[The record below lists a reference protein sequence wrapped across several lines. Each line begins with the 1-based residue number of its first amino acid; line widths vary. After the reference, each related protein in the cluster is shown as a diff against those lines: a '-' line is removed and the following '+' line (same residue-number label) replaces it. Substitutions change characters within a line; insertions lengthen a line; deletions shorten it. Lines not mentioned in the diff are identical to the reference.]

1 MKWVNYVYLVIVFI
15 VAFVIALFVQINN
28 YPVNLNYFFGTTEI
42 SFALALFLSFVVGF
56 LLAVIA
62 RIPQDLVNRRKVRN
76 LEREIIDKENR
87 LRNLYTSQSQ
97 SPQGEDKGESKT

>member
-1 MKWVNYVYLVIVFI
+1 
-15 VAFVIALFVQINN
+15 
-28 YPVNLNYFFGTTEI
+28 
-42 SFALALFLSFVVGF
+42 VGF